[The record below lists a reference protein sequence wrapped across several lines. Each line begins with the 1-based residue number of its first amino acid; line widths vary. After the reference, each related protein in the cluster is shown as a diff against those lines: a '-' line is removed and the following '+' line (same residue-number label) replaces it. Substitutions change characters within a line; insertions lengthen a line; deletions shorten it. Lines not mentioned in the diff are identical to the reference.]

1 MKTLKE
7 YIMAVDMI
15 VNEHAKLLLE
25 IESQF
30 CTCIS
35 AKPELAV
42 PLMLESP
49 LPSLS
54 PLSISGSQLVLRF
67 ALALLAGVIQ
77 VFSCWFVHGMD
88 LWRML
93 ISQLRNWVGL

>member
-1 MKTLKE
+1 MS
-7 YIMAVDMI
+7 MQ
-15 VNEHAKLLLE
+15 NCNWKL
-25 IESQF
+25 SH
-30 CTCIS
+30 S
-35 AKPELAV
+35 SELAV

-49 LPSLS
+49 LPSLL

-88 LWRML
+88 LWHML

>member
-1 MKTLKE
+1 MQ
-7 YIMAVDMI
+7 
-15 VNEHAKLLLE
+15 NCNWKLSHSSVHVSLLN
-25 IESQF
+25 QN
-30 CTCIS
+30 
-35 AKPELAV
+35 L
-42 PLMLESP
+42 LLESP
-49 LPSLS
+49 LPSLL